1 MKSTHKSGNKKNEG
15 DIKKKTENKQPKI
28 KMKMKRSQNG
38 NGKILTEAAVDLCEA
53 QTQIPHTH
61 TNY

>member
-1 MKSTHKSGNKKNEG
+1 MKT
-15 DIKKKTENKQPKI
+15 
-28 KMKMKRSQNG
+28 KRSQNG
-38 NGKILTEAAVDLCEA
+38 NGKIQTEAAVDLCEA